1 MYEKVSSI
9 GFLLGLLGGGG
20 GGGERKNIKIPKL
33 SIYSLISWT

>member
-20 GGGERKNIKIPKL
+20 GGGGEKISRFL
-33 SIYSLISWT
+33 NSRYTL